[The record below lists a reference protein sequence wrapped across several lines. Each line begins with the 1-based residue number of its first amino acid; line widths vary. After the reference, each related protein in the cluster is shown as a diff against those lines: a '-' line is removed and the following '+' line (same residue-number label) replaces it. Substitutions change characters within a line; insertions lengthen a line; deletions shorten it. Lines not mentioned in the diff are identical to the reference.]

1 MAVLRD
7 VETVVAAKKETG
19 GYGVA
24 ETLAGTDA
32 FLVTEVEL
40 EPVAATALDRNTI
53 DGKFGSR
60 PFIQT
65 STHASVKITIEAT
78 PSGTAG
84 TSPDYK
90 DLFLGCGLIE
100 TSTASQNVFAP
111 ETNLETADSLTIG
124 VYIDGSLH
132 KLTGARGSFSY
143 EMAASDTPKF
153 IFEYLGL
160 YNAPTATAIL
170 SPTYIQLAPKVA
182 NSTNTTAFQLHS
194 FAGSLSSFSFE
205 QNNNLYYSEL
215 VSSSKAVRIT
225 NRASSG
231 SISIE
236 SVALGTKNF
245 YEIVNSTATGNLTH
259 QHGQTAGNKITFT
272 AGKTQLETIGQGENE
287 GYQMLDF
294 AYRAL
299 PNSGNDEFEL
309 KFH

>member
-1 MAVLRD
+1 MAVLK
-7 VETVVAAKKETG
+7 TKKTLLAAKKESS
-19 GYGVA
+19 YA
-24 ETLAGTDA
+24 SAATLAGTDA
-32 FLVTEVEL
+32 VLATEVSI
-40 EPVAATALDRNTI
+40 EPVAATVLDRNTI

-65 STHASVKITIEAT
+65 NTHVSLTATIEAT

-84 TSPDYK
+84 QSPDYK
-90 DLFLGCGLIE
+90 DLLLGCGLVE
-100 TSTASQNVFAP
+100 SSTASQNVFAP

-132 KLTGARGSFSY
+132 KLTGARGSFTY
-143 EMAASDTPKF
+143 QIEAADTPKF
-153 IFEYLGL
+153 VFNFLGL

-170 SPTYIQLAPKVA
+170 TPTYAQLAPVVA

-194 FAGSLSSFSFE
+194 YAGSLQSFSFE

-215 VSSSKAVRIT
+215 VGSSKTVRIT
-225 NRASSG
+225 DRASSG
-231 SISIE
+231 SVSLE
-236 SVALGTKNF
+236 SVGLGTKNF

-272 AGKTQLETIGQGENE
+272 ASTTQLETIAQGDNE
-287 GYQMLDF
+287 GYQMLDIG
-294 AYRAL
+294 YRAL

>member
-1 MAVLRD
+1 MAVLK
-7 VETVVAAKKETG
+7 TKKTLLAAKKESS
-19 GYGVA
+19 YA
-24 ETLAGTDA
+24 SAATLAGTDA
-32 FLVTEVEL
+32 VLATEVSI
-40 EPVAATALDRNTI
+40 EPVASTVLDRNTI

-65 STHASVKITIEAT
+65 NTHVSLTATIEAT

-84 TSPDYK
+84 QSPDYK
-90 DLFLGCGLIE
+90 DLLLGCGLIE

-132 KLTGARGSFSY
+132 KLTGARGSFTY
-143 EMAASDTPKF
+143 QIEAADTPKF
-153 IFEYLGL
+153 VFNFQGL

-170 SPTYIQLAPKVA
+170 TPTYAQLAPTVA

-194 FAGSLSSFSFE
+194 YAGSMQSFTFE

-215 VSSSKAVRIT
+215 VSSSKKVRIT
-225 NRASSG
+225 DRASSG
-231 SISIE
+231 SVSIE
-236 SVALGTKNF
+236 SVGLGTKN
-245 YEIVNSTATGNLTH
+245 YYSIVNSTATGNLTL

-272 AGKTQLETIGQGENE
+272 ASQTQLETIAQGENE
-287 GYQMLDF
+287 GYQMLDIG
-294 AYRAL
+294 YRAL
-299 PNSGNDEFEL
+299 PNSGNDEMEL

>member
-1 MAVLRD
+1 MAVLRTK
-7 VETVVAAKKETG
+7 ETLIAAKKESS
-19 GYGVA
+19 YA
-24 ETLAGTDA
+24 SAATLAGTDA
-32 FLVTEVEL
+32 VLATEVSI
-40 EPVAATALDRNTI
+40 EPVNSTVLDRNTI

-60 PFIQT
+60 PFIQ
-65 STHASVKITIEAT
+65 SNTHVSLNLTVEAT

-90 DLFLGCGLIE
+90 DLLLGCGLIE
-100 TSTASQNVFAP
+100 TSTASQNVFSP
-111 ETNLETADSLTIG
+111 ETNLDTADSLTIG

-132 KLTGARGSFSY
+132 KLTGARGSFTY
-143 EMAASDTPKF
+143 EIESGDTPKF
-153 IFEYLGL
+153 KFEFLGL

-170 SPTYIQLAPKVA
+170 TPTYAQLAPKVA

-194 FAGSLSSFSFE
+194 YAGALQSFSFE

-215 VSSSKAVRIT
+215 VGSSKTVRVT
-225 NRASSG
+225 DRASSG
-231 SISIE
+231 SVSIE
-236 SVALGTKNF
+236 SVGLGTKNF

-272 AGKTQLETIGQGENE
+272 AGQTQLETIGQGENE
-287 GYQMLDF
+287 GYQMLDI

-299 PNSGNDEFEL
+299 PNSGDDEFEL

>member
-1 MAVLRD
+1 MAVLRIK
-7 VETVVAAKKETG
+7 ETVLAAKKESS
-19 GYGVA
+19 YASA

-32 FLVTEVEL
+32 VLATEVSIT
-40 EPVAATALDRNTI
+40 PVSSTVLDRNII

-65 STHASVKITIEAT
+65 NTHVSLTATIEAT

-90 DLFLGCGLIE
+90 DLLLGCGLIE
-100 TSTASQNVFAP
+100 TSTASQNVFSP
-111 ETNLETADSLTIG
+111 ETNLDSADSLTIG

-132 KLTGARGSFSY
+132 KLTGARGSFTY
-143 EMAASDTPKF
+143 EIESGDTPKF
-153 IFEYLGL
+153 KFEFLGL

-170 SPTYIQLAPKVA
+170 TPTYAQLAPKVA

-194 FAGSLSSFSFE
+194 YAGALQSFSFE
-205 QNNNLYYSEL
+205 QNNNVYHSEL
-215 VSSSKAVRIT
+215 VGSSNTVRIT
-225 NRASSG
+225 DRASSG
-231 SISIE
+231 NVVIE
-236 SVALGTKNF
+236 SVGLGTKNF

-259 QHGQTAGNKITFT
+259 QHGQTAGHKITFT
-272 AGKTQLETIGQGENE
+272 AGQTQLETIEPGDNE
-287 GYQMLDF
+287 GYQMLDI

-299 PNSGNDEFEL
+299 PNAGNDDFEL

>member
-1 MAVLRD
+1 MAVLR
-7 VETVVAAKKETG
+7 TKKTLVAAKKESS
-19 GYGVA
+19 YA
-24 ETLAGTDA
+24 SAATLAGTDSVLA
-32 FLVTEVEL
+32 TDVSL

-65 STHASVKITIEAT
+65 NTHVSLTLTVSAT

-84 TSPDYK
+84 TAPDYK
-90 DLFLGCGLIE
+90 DLLLGSGLVHDDQ
-100 TSTASQNVFAP
+100 AAQNIFTP

-132 KLTGARGSFSY
+132 KMTGARGSFTY
-143 EMAASDTPKF
+143 QIEAGDTPKF
-153 IFEYLGL
+153 IFNFLGL
-160 YNAPTATAIL
+160 YNAPSATAIL
-170 SPTYIQLAPKVA
+170 TPTYAQLVPKVA

-194 FAGSLSSFSFE
+194 YAGALSSFSFE

-215 VSSSKAVRIT
+215 VGSSKQVRIT
-225 NRASSG
+225 DRASSG
-231 SISIE
+231 SVSIE
-236 SVALGTKNF
+236 SVALGTKNY

-272 AGKTQLETIGQGENE
+272 AAQTQLETIGQGENE
-287 GYQMLDF
+287 GYQMLDIG
-294 AYRAL
+294 YRAL